1 MWENGVKKGAD
12 ERLGNLC
19 CSIAG
24 EMHMMAGMQA
34 ARPMCPPDKNA
45 RQGSM
50 RRRRTMLA
58 LMGAVKSSSP
68 SMF

>member
-1 MWENGVKKGAD
+1 MWENGGKKGAD

-34 ARPMCPPDKNA
+34 ARPMCPQTRMQDK
-45 RQGSM
+45 
-50 RRRRTMLA
+50 
-58 LMGAVKSSSP
+58 V
-68 SMF
+68 